1 MVGDFT
7 VGLVGRAV
15 QLVEMRL
22 NCVGDR
28 GKQLSISWYE
38 DMSETA
44 DCLAG
49 LAPREYDPDL
59 EALGPEVRDHVTH
72 DLVRGELE

>member
-1 MVGDFT
+1 
-7 VGLVGRAV
+7 
-15 QLVEMRL
+15 MRL

-72 DLVRGELE
+72 DLVRGELEEIAPRGVDERCLTQTG